1 MRDASPD
8 SESIGATP
16 GPAVGGRAM
25 ELLERVA
32 SADGVTIENLCNALM
47 VSSATLTAYRAGR
60 RPMPLGVQ
68 LLLVAFTIE
77 RAPQHGRLAR
87 RLRDQL
93 KATISFASG
102 ETVTHLEPPPNVK
115 W

>member
-1 MRDASPD
+1 
-8 SESIGATP
+8 
-16 GPAVGGRAM
+16 
-25 ELLERVA
+25 
-32 SADGVTIENLCNALM
+32 
-47 VSSATLTAYRAGR
+47 
-60 RPMPLGVQ
+60 MPLGVQ